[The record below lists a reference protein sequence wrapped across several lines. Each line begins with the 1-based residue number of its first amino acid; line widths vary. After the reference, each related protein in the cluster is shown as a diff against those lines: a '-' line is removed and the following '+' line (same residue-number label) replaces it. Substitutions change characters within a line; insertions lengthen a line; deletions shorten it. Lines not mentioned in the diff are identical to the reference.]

1 MKLEYCYAY
10 FMAPVD
16 FRKHIATIPDFPKPG
31 VQFYDI
37 SPLLADGAA
46 WRAAI
51 AAMTD
56 KIAPQNPD
64 MIVGIESRGF
74 LLAAPLAFH
83 MGIGFAMVRKMGKLP
98 GNTLR
103 YSYNLEYGNATLEI
117 QDKAVKPGQR
127 IVVVDDILAT
137 GGTMEAAIHLLR
149 KIGANVQSAGFLIAL
164 CALNGKQKLDIPI
177 HSLLEL

>member
-1 MKLEYCYAY
+1 
-10 FMAPVD
+10 
-16 FRKHIATIPDFPKPG
+16 
-31 VQFYDI
+31 
-37 SPLLADGAA
+37 
-46 WRAAI
+46 
-51 AAMTD
+51 
-56 KIAPQNPD
+56 
-64 MIVGIESRGF
+64 
-74 LLAAPLAFH
+74 

-117 QDKAVKPGQR
+117 QDKAFKPGQR

>member
-1 MKLEYCYAY
+1 MN
-10 FMAPVD
+10 
-16 FRKHIATIPDFPKPG
+16 FRNHIATIPDFPKPG

-46 WRAAI
+46 WRSAI
-51 AAMTD
+51 SAMAD
-56 KIAPQNPD
+56 KIAPQKPD

-117 QDKAVKPGQR
+117 QDKAFKPGQR

-149 KIGANVQSAGFLIAL
+149 KIGGNVQSAGFLIAL
-164 CALNGKQKLDIPI
+164 RELNGKQKLDVPI